1 MSEVT
6 IHLTEE
12 QQKQL
17 KNATGK
23 DMAELNLS
31 FESQGQLT
39 DSELSG
45 VTGGGVF
52 RFTNVRANATAY
64 IGSTSTATI
73 TSTTSE

>member
-17 KNATGK
+17 KDATGK
-23 DMAELNLS
+23 DMAELSLS
-31 FESQGQLT
+31 FDPQGQLT

-45 VTGGGVF
+45 VTGGIF
-52 RFTNVRANATAY
+52 
-64 IGSTSTATI
+64 
-73 TSTTSE
+73 